1 MKKSKTFGFEIAI
14 SALLTGCV
22 IGNGTICGPGTPV
35 AYCDREVYEKLTHP
49 KPYLDYWEKST
60 MAIKQRQED
69 WLNCGGKDDG
79 TFAPTKKSLAAERRK
94 EERDNISAYD
104 RLSNNLDRCMIKKG
118 YHYTGSC
125 TSEIMK
131 AVPAC
136 GAP

>member
-1 MKKSKTFGFEIAI
+1 MKNSKTFGFEIVI

-79 TFAPTKKSLAAERRK
+79 TFAPTKKAWRLNDVRK
-94 EERDNISAYD
+94 RGTIFQHMTDCPI
-104 RLSNNLDRCMIKKG
+104 I
-118 YHYTGSC
+118 
-125 TSEIMK
+125 
-131 AVPAC
+131 
-136 GAP
+136 